1 MYAKVIEFYY
11 LIYFFSGKLL
21 KLILFTLVFFWI
33 NSKISKN
40 LNSVVYS
47 WSWFQD
53 LGLANNAA
61 KDTNSAV
68 SLGQQ
73 AFEIYT
79 KITEKGYGGKDFSVI
94 FKILEEMSG
103 PEVEKKKKEFFDQW
117 V

>member
-1 MYAKVIEFYY
+1 M
-11 LIYFFSGKLL
+11 
-21 KLILFTLVFFWI
+21 
-33 NSKISKN
+33 
-40 LNSVVYS
+40 
-47 WSWFQD
+47 
-53 LGLANNAA
+53 GLANNAA

-68 SLGQQ
+68 SLGQR

-79 KITEKGYGGKDFSVI
+79 KMTEKGYGGKDFSVI